1 MPAIFP
7 ANIRLEMTSQM
18 QAIFPAN
25 ICLEMTSQ
33 MQAIF
38 PAKIRLEM
46 TSQMQAILILNKSH
60 GEYIRCELQLFS
72 ISNKFRSKIRCE
84 AKMSML

>member
-1 MPAIFP
+1 MTSQMPAIFP
-7 ANIRLEMTSQM
+7 ANIR
-18 QAIFPAN
+18 
-25 ICLEMTSQ
+25 LEMTSQ

-60 GEYIRCELQLFS
+60 GEYIRCELHFFQ
-72 ISNKFRSKIRCE
+72 
-84 AKMSML
+84 